1 MKIENAMSVIKS
13 GNAGSNATAS
23 TVVMEETY
31 HLPEGRWRGKLVRV
45 GSYQRKD
52 SPNEEPM
59 MRFWFRLEIPGI
71 EGAVPMAARHF
82 HPNIAK
88 GSPLHTFL
96 TDWLGDE
103 IRVLEEA
110 GGDLRA
116 LVGREGEVSIR
127 HEHSGWDKP
136 YCNIE
141 SIRPVGSAASH
152 AEGRIHVPR
161 FNVSTPSTVSGNA
174 NVNPAVVVPAP
185 ASSTANGFCPCC
197 GSPRKAG

>member
-1 MKIENAMSVIKS
+1 MSNENTMSVIKS
-13 GNAGSNATAS
+13 VNAGSNATAS
-23 TVVMEETY
+23 TIVMEETY

-45 GSYQRKD
+45 GPYQRKD

-59 MRFWFRLEIPGI
+59 MRFWFRLEIPGLV
-71 EGAVPMAARHF
+71 GAVPMAARHF

-96 TDWLGDE
+96 IDWLGAE

-161 FNVSTPSTVSGNA
+161 FNVSTPPTVTGNA

-185 ASSTANGFCPCC
+185 VSSTANGFCPCC
-197 GSPRKAG
+197 GSPRKAS

>member
-1 MKIENAMSVIKS
+1 MSVIKS
-13 GNAGSNATAS
+13 VNAGSNATAS
-23 TVVMEETY
+23 TIVMEETY
-31 HLPEGRWRGKLVRV
+31 HVPEGRWRGKLVRV

-59 MRFWFRLEIPGI
+59 MRFWFRLEIPGFD
-71 EGAVPMAARHF
+71 GAVPMAARH
-82 HPNIAK
+82 
-88 GSPLHTFL
+88 FL

-127 HEHSGWDKP
+127 HGHSGRDKP

-141 SIRPVGSAASH
+141 SIRPVGSTVGH
-152 AEGRIHVPR
+152 AEGRINVPR
-161 FNVSTPSTVSGNA
+161 FNVSMPPTVTGNA
-174 NVNPAVVVPAP
+174 NVKPAVVVPAP

-197 GSPRKAG
+197 GSPRKAS